1 MPAGSQV
8 GARREARRTLEFGR
22 LRSGALRRRHTP
34 ARQLGPRAHAELEV
48 HPRERRLDRADGQ
61 EQLRRDLAVRL
72 ALRRERRDALL
83 RRREAAGRRRTTA
96 DPFELAAR
104 LLRPERCRQL
114 LERVEGVAECLTG
127 GALVLPAALGPPER
141 EERQRAL
148 EGGGE
153 PGGMRD

>member
-22 LRSGALRRRHTP
+22 LRSGARRRRRAP

-48 HPRERRLDRADGQ
+48 HARERRLDRADGQ

-83 RRREAAGRRRTTA
+83 GRREAAGRRRATA

-114 LERVEGVAECLTG
+114 LERVEGVAKRLTG
-127 GALVLPAALGPPER
+127 GPLVLPATLGLPER

-148 EGGGE
+148 EGSGG
-153 PGGMRD
+153 P